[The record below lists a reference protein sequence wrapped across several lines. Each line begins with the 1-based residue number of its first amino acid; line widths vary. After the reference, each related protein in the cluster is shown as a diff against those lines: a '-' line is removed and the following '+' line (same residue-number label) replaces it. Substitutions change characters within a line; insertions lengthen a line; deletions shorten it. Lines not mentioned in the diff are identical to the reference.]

1 MPNLCPTCLNTIKKE
16 EKICTICGT
25 KVKRNWKKPLK
36 ISSIALI
43 ILALLST
50 PLLYLKWH
58 FSSEKVA
65 ASFYEALEN
74 RDVQSIK
81 SLVVHEDQTT
91 ISTTEAKAVIDLIT
105 ELGEIEVDQF
115 FSSTQQNSFLKLY
128 KMTAD
133 PVSIK
138 PVEKPLQFKIKDA
151 DPSNL
156 IPGKYNVT
164 LTKEDTLISKVNE
177 TVLVQKKN
185 TTLPKIPKSQTLSV
199 AQAYNFPLITYDSLS
214 VTLNGKT
221 TSLDEMIQNEPVT
234 IFYNKLPIY
243 QIIGNWPWGKVTSDS
258 YHLDDGISFEVIPFI
273 NEKQE
278 RQLVE
283 LSHDVLSD
291 LSAGRETKKQVSS
304 FFRSTKKQLLSP
316 LRDDFKIEYF
326 SAVDL
331 TVDDQGKINGVYST
345 FSSDSIQY
353 NVHFIFDEASL
364 QWQLN
369 DLKSNNLMETDD
381 FTSATNANYTLSRV
395 YEIPFTEMNDGQLK
409 ILIRKIYTFNVG
421 FPSPSVDYSDHPQA
435 KPSFPACSE
444 VLFYDD
450 WEIVSVHVLNATEAE
465 VNSINTCIDG
475 MQYDAT
481 TFIKKNGHDAWLFR
495 ESKPRQKIQP

>member
-1 MPNLCPTCLNTIKKE
+1 MPNLCPTCLSTLQKSD
-16 EKICTICGT
+16 KICTVCGT
-25 KVKRNWKKPLK
+25 KVKKNWKKPLK

-43 ILALLST
+43 ILALLSA

-58 FSSEKVA
+58 FSSENVA
-65 ASFYEALEN
+65 TSFYEALEN

-81 SLVVHEDQTT
+81 SLVVHKDQTT
-91 ISTTEAKAVIDLIT
+91 ISNTEAQAVIDLIT

-115 FSSTQQNSFLKLY
+115 FSNTEQNGFLKLY
-128 KMTAD
+128 KMTAE

-138 PVEKPLQFKIKDA
+138 PVKKPLQFKIKDA
-151 DPSNL
+151 NPSNL

-185 TTLPKIPKSQTLSV
+185 TTLPKIPKLQTISV
-199 AQAYNFPLITYDSLS
+199 AQAYNFPLIAYDSLS

-221 TSLDEMIQNEPVT
+221 TSLDEMIINEPIT
-234 IFYNKLPIY
+234 IFYDKLPSY
-243 QIIGNWPWGKVTSDS
+243 QIIGSWPWGKVTSDS

-273 NEKQE
+273 NDKQAD
-278 RQLVE
+278 QLKKI
-283 LSHDVLSD
+283 SHDVLTD

-304 FFRSTKKQLLSP
+304 FFRSTKKQLLPP
-316 LRDDFKIEYF
+316 LKDDFKIEYF

-331 TVDDQGKINGVYST
+331 TVDDQGEVNGVYST

-353 NVHFIFDEASL
+353 NAHFIFDEASL

-369 DLKSNNLMETDD
+369 DLKSNNLVETDD
-381 FTSATNANYTLSRV
+381 FTSATNANYTLSRI
-395 YEIPFTEMNDGQLK
+395 YDIPFTEMNEGQLK
-409 ILIRKIYTFNVG
+409 ILIRKIYIFNVG
-421 FPSPSVDYSDHPQA
+421 FPSPSVDSSDQPKA

-450 WEIVSVHVLNATEAE
+450 WEIVSVHVLNATEVE

-481 TFIKKNGHDAWLFR
+481 TVVKKNGHDNWLFR